1 MDLTPFVESAR
12 RELALAADPDGE
24 NQAVAERMAAA
35 LTPTIRL
42 MLLNA
47 LSTAA
52 DDITLELEPGSVEV
66 RLRGGEPSFA
76 VTSPT
81 SEGPAAAV
89 APNVESGEPDDATVV
104 PLDVDDGPM
113 TRINLR
119 MSELLKAR
127 IEEAAEA
134 ESRSVN
140 AWLVRA
146 AATVLETRGRMTTV
160 RNTTT
165 AAKQRFTGWVR

>member
-12 RELALAADPDGE
+12 RELAAAADPEGANRE
-24 NQAVAERMAAA
+24 VAERMAAA
-35 LTPTIRL
+35 LDPTIRL

-52 DDITLELEPGSVEV
+52 DDITLEMAPGSVEV

-76 VTSPT
+76 VDQPASEPQPQAETPEPSSATTAPT
-81 SEGPAAAV
+81 EG
-89 APNVESGEPDDATVV
+89 
-104 PLDVDDGPM
+104 DDGPM

-119 MSELLKAR
+119 LPERLKAR
-127 IEEAAEA
+127 IEEAADREG
-134 ESRSVN
+134 RSAN

-146 AATVLETRGRMTTV
+146 AATVLDTPNRTPSAPRVTTSGSN
-160 RNTTT
+160 RL
-165 AAKQRFTGWVR
+165 TGWVR